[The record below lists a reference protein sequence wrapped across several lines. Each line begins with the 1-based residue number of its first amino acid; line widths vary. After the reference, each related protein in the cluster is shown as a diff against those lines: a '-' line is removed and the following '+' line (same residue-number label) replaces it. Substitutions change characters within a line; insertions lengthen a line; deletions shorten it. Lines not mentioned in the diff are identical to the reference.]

1 MGRPRGRASP
11 TKISRPES
19 EVVWLSGVATRVE
32 RWWLVQWSV
41 FRVIEG
47 LKFSSFGSFVDEL
60 IARVEV
66 TAAPSPDLVSIL
78 LDRPCR
84 GLFQGVVSE
93 IRMVAPLGVL
103 VSRSLMSDVVCALEV
118 ALLGG
123 ASQAGGLSN
132 V

>member
-1 MGRPRGRASP
+1 MWVALEEELHRRRFLGRN
-11 TKISRPES
+11 
-19 EVVWLSGVATRVE
+19 
-32 RWWLVQWSV
+32 Q
-41 FRVIEG
+41 RVIEG